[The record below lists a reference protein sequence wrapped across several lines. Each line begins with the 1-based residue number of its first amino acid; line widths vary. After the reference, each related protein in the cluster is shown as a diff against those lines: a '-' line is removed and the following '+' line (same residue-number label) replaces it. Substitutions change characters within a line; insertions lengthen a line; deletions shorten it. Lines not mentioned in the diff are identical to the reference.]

1 MKIPKKK
8 GEKGMHEY
16 EASVLIN
23 GISLKVTVSANTPTQ
38 ARQILEA
45 QYPAARMINVHRQI
59 S

>member
-1 MKIPKKK
+1 
-8 GEKGMHEY
+8 MHEY

-23 GISLKVTVSANTPTQ
+23 GISLKVTVSANTTTQ

>member
-1 MKIPKKK
+1 
-8 GEKGMHEY
+8 MHEY

-23 GISLKVTVSANTPTQ
+23 GISLKVTVSANTTTQ

-45 QYPAARMINVHRQI
+45 QDPAARMINVHRQI